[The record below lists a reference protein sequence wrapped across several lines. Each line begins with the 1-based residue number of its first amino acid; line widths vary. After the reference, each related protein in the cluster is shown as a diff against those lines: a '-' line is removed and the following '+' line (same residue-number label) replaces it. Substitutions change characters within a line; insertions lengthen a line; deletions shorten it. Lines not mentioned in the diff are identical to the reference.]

1 MTAGMTDAL
10 IGRWRWSSLMIGVVA
25 SAACIVGAWFDLEQ
39 FMRAYLYTYLFLLG
53 LSLGGLALVMIHHLT
68 GGAWGFV
75 IRRTAEA
82 QMKMLPLMALLFLP
96 IAVGLRHVYPWGA
109 VRVEN
114 AGTAASFWAHYLEPR
129 FFYLRAAAY
138 FAAWLILAV
147 LMNAW
152 SRRQDDLP
160 DARTYWRAYKASGF
174 GLVVLGVS
182 LHFAAMDW
190 IMSLQ
195 SGFTS
200 TIFGPLIFSSQ
211 LVSSYALCVFFFC
224 WLIDRPEFENIVSGK
239 LMNDLGSLLFTLLTL
254 WAYMAWFQY
263 MLIWIADV
271 PHGNVWYLVRW
282 RGAWGRAESI
292 VIVFQFVIPFVL
304 LLFRIVKQSRRGLA
318 WVSAIIFVGQLVFM
332 YYNVVPIFVAPRWT
346 DHWMD
351 LVMPLGLGGIWFAG
365 YLWTLSRRQLLPAN
379 DLNYSQAILLRELDL
394 EEMARAETVAH
405 E

>member
-1 MTAGMTDAL
+1 MTTGVMSEHID
-10 IGRWRWSSLMIGVVA
+10 RWQWSSLMIGVVA
-25 SAACIVGAWFDLEQ
+25 SAVSIVGAWFDVEQ
-39 FMRAYLYTYLFLLG
+39 FLRAYLYTYLFLLG

-82 QMKMLPLMALLFLP
+82 QMKTLPLMALLFLP
-96 IAVGLRHVYPWGA
+96 IAFGLRHLYPWA
-109 VRVEN
+109 TVRVDD
-114 AGTAASFWAHYLEPR
+114 AVSTASFSAHYLEPR
-129 FFYLRAAAY
+129 FFYLRAAGY
-138 FAAWLILAV
+138 FAAWLILAA
-147 LMNAW
+147 LMTAW
-152 SRRQDDLP
+152 SRRQDALP
-160 DARTYWRAYKASGF
+160 NVRSYWRAYKASGF

-182 LHFAAMDW
+182 LHFAAIDW

-211 LVSSYALCVFFFC
+211 LVSSYALCAFLFC
-224 WLIDRPEFENIVSGK
+224 WLIDRPEFESVVSSK

-282 RGAWGRAESI
+282 RGAWSRVESI
-292 VIVFQFVIPFVL
+292 AVSFQFVIPFVL

-318 WVSAIIFVGQLVFM
+318 LVSAMIFVGQWVFM
-332 YYNVVPIFVAPRWT
+332 YYNVMPVFAAPRWT
-346 DHWMD
+346 EHWMD
-351 LVMPLGLGGIWFAG
+351 VVMPLGLSGIWFAA
-365 YLWTLSRRQLLPAN
+365 YLWILGRRQLLSAN
-379 DLNYSQAILLRELDL
+379 DLNYSQATLLRELDS
-394 EEMARAETVAH
+394 EELGREEAVAH